1 MEALTRPQLVAAV
14 PQLMGTTSKK
24 KKSDKNENREDNGLA
39 STPYAT
45 FEKDGVE
52 FSNPVAGGLVAPL
65 DLVKDGGSVAATN
78 GKSRLSRDSTDSWDD
93 NTLKAPLAVDAGVPP
108 TPTSP
113 EATPERLPRRTWA
126 LREYT
131 PRPARSAG
139 V

>member
-1 MEALTRPQLVAAV
+1 MAAV

-113 EATPERLPRRTWA
+113 DTPASPRAASPDARTKA
-126 LREYT
+126 G
-131 PRPARSAG
+131 AHVRSILNSSG
-139 V
+139 RCP